1 MKFLDNE
8 TNPPAKTFKLSLAGV
23 TTVEKTRM
31 DDEDDNKMKMTTNW
45 RWQQNEDDES
55 NAAQQRGGGCTV
67 DDACHWRTIF
77 EPMVAPGKK
86 ESIREADS
94 PRSVE

>member
-1 MKFLDNE
+1 MKM
-8 TNPPAKTFKLSLAGV
+8 
-23 TTVEKTRM
+23 TTKWRWQQN
-31 DDEDDNKMKMTTNW
+31 EDDNKMKMTTKW

-55 NAAQQRGGGCTV
+55 IPAQQRGGGCTV
-67 DDACHWRTIF
+67 DDACRWRTIF

-94 PRSVE
+94 PQSVE